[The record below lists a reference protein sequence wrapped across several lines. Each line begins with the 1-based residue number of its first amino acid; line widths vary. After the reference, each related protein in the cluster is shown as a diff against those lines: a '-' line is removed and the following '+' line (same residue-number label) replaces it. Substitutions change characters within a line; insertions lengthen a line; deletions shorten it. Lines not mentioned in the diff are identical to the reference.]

1 MSSIELNELKCNTA
15 KKKSSNDLKPLL
27 QQQNTKANN
36 LLLNSNSNLL
46 INSNS
51 NQNIVDSNDFDN
63 LSATNFNLGSSNKK
77 KSRHFSIAYSN
88 RINFNYSP
96 DLKKKDSQVKLKDS
110 TLLNLNNTQP
120 QSSNKI
126 GVWNKLNKKKIDSS
140 LTNLQSSNNNNAS
153 NAIAKLG
160 SFSNA
165 NHSSNLNLADV
176 NQTYASSSNKAGSF
190 TNLNDRNSYLSFD
203 DSNLIRSDLNANY
216 DAHLAAKP
224 SVCFYLCCCLY
235 TSPSPSA
242 ANISSSN
249 QTQRLKLFKLYL
261 IMFLS
266 KLRHYV
272 AGLIVSAVLGVSFV
286 LMTYLLRSTLNT
298 IEFNDAHYFNHTGP
312 SNLSMFNLNIELNVK
327 KITISC
333 DYCYLIVWSATSC
346 LICVYPVFFVGY
358 YVILSKRKKLGKS
371 ASSTAQANGSNANKV
386 SSPSLNANSNGNE
399 ASAAS
404 NLNKMSA
411 AKQNSE
417 SSTNNTSLTAPSAA
431 ASCCG
436 IILGSF
442 DIFNV
447 KKKHD
452 INLSMNGSSKMA
464 RFKAK
469 RDYLCKLLLITLVW
483 VLTGFTYIRAIDILY
498 SSDVVILFSVNF
510 SFVFMATWVVLHYK
524 FVPLRVRL
532 LV

>member
-36 LLLNSNSNLL
+36 LLVNSNSNLL

-63 LSATNFNLGSSNKK
+63 LSATNINLNSNSNKK

-110 TLLNLNNTQP
+110 TLLNLNNQQQP
-120 QSSNKI
+120 NNKI

-140 LTNLQSSNNNNAS
+140 LTNLQSNTN
-153 NAIAKLG
+153 IITKLG

-176 NQTYASSSNKAGSF
+176 NQTYTNTKTGSF

-203 DSNLIRSDLNANY
+203 DSNLIRNDLNPNY
-216 DAHLAAKP
+216 DPNLASKP

-242 ANISSSN
+242 AAAAANISTSN
-249 QTQRLKLFKLYL
+249 QTQRFKLFKFYL

-266 KLRHYV
+266 KLRHYI
-272 AGLIVSAVLGVSFV
+272 AGLIISVILCISFV
-286 LMTYLLRSTLNT
+286 LMTYLLRSTLNM
-298 IEFNDAHYFNHTGP
+298 IEFNDAHYFNNTGL
-312 SNLSMFNLNIELNVK
+312 SNLSMYNLNIELNVK

-346 LICVYPVFFVGY
+346 LIFVYPVFFICY
-358 YVILSKRKKLGKS
+358 YVILSKHKKLGKS
-371 ASSTAQANGSNANKV
+371 ASSTAQANGNNVNKV
-386 SSPSLNANSNGNE
+386 SSPSLNTNSNANE
-399 ASAAS
+399 TSTAS
-404 NLNKMSA
+404 NLNKMGA

-417 SSTNNTSLTAPSAA
+417 SSTNNTSLTAPNAR
-431 ASCCG
+431 ASYCG

-452 INLSMNGSSKMA
+452 INLTMNSSSKMA

-483 VLTGFTYIRAIDILY
+483 TLTGFTYIRAIDILY

-524 FVPLRVRL
+524 FVPLRVRI